1 MNDFRNVIII
11 LCLLYILVIMI
22 KINFGY
28 NQNIAF
34 VYDHSINQH
43 NVLLGHKTFYIH

>member
-1 MNDFRNVIII
+1 MKDVRNVIII
-11 LCLLYILVIMI
+11 LRLLYILVMII

-28 NQNIAF
+28 DQNIAF

-43 NVLLGHKTFYIH
+43 NVL